1 MFGEVEKELATSE
14 TFFVQVLYEKC
25 LQKWRVFNPRKFQG
39 LLNQSCSSFEDHQGH
54 SFRKMNYIESYLQIQ
69 SLPSVPEAISV
80 SHHRQSPGWGGD
92 TILFVITISAGLLLS
107 LLYNVLFSV
116 GKFLIWLWGVVL
128 QGNLSL
134 SWKSVYGWP
143 PYFNLAIQRDIRST
157 LTKLKTGSVW
167 VSSALELSP
176 FILVLLLRVGGEI
189 RIWSTVLFMK
199 L

>member
-1 MFGEVEKELATSE
+1 MFGEVDKELATSE

-54 SFRKMNYIESYLQIQ
+54 SFKKMNYIEFYLQIQ
-69 SLPSVPEAISV
+69 SLPSVPEAISM
-80 SHHRQSPGWGGD
+80 SHHWQSPGRGGD
-92 TILFVITISAGLLLS
+92 TIPFVITFQQSLFS

-116 GKFLIWLWGVVL
+116 GKLLIWLWGVVL

-134 SWKSVYGWP
+134 SWKSVFGWP
-143 PYFNLAIQRDIRST
+143 PYFNLVVQRDIRST
-157 LTKLKTGSVW
+157 LTRLKTGSVW

-176 FILVLLLRVGGEI
+176 FILVLLLRVGVEI